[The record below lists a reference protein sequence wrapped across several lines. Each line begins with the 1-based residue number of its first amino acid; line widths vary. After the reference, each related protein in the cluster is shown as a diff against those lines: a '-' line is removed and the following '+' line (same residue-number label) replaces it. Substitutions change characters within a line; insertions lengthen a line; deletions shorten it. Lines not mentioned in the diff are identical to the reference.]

1 MFSQSWW
8 PSCSIK
14 NTKESEEPF
23 FILDHWIFQPT
34 STCNPVCFASTLTQW
49 IHCPCSTWTNF
60 SHTLGPHL
68 CLVKDFSQ
76 AIISFLFSLITSSFP
91 PHFCITDIIIKACYT
106 IDQLAL
112 VSSLYP
118 HTFLLSH
125 HPLSSNLQHHL
136 IQLIT
141 PSSFKSFFC
150 FLTWNLVQHILLIF
164 FLPIWWLLF
173 SLLCWSC
180 ISPTL
185 KCYST
190 PYS

>member
-1 MFSQSWW
+1 M
-8 PSCSIK
+8 
-14 NTKESEEPF
+14 KESEEPF
-23 FILDHWIFQPT
+23 FILDHRK
-34 STCNPVCFASTLTQW
+34 SSNPPAPVTCFASTLTQW

-60 SHTLGPHL
+60 SNTLGPHL

-118 HTFLLSH
+118 HSFLLSH

-141 PSSFKSFFC
+141 PSSFKSFF
-150 FLTWNLVQHILLIF
+150 FSTWNLVHHILLIF
-164 FLPIWWLLF
+164 FLPMWLLLL
-173 SLLCWSC
+173 SLLSCSC

-185 KCYST
+185 KC
-190 PYS
+190 